1 MKVRVGTSGFAYKQW
16 KGSFYPDKLKDAEM
30 LAFYASRFSTV
41 EINNTFYRMPAKP
54 ALTKWAEET
63 PPAFSF
69 VLKAPKRITHE
80 KRLGDVADS
89 LAYLFETASVMGPK
103 LGPVLFQLPPF
114 LKKDLSRL
122 QAFLA
127 RLPAGQ
133 RAALEFR
140 HESWFAD
147 DVYQALRA
155 AGAALCLADTD
166 EGSTPSE
173 VTADWGYLRLRRT
186 EYDDSAL
193 AQWADKVLS
202 LPWREAYVFFKHED
216 EGKGP
221 ALAARLVDRLPAP

>member
-16 KGSFYPDKLKDAEM
+16 KGSFYPEKLKEADM
-30 LAFYASRFSTV
+30 LAFYASRFPTV

-54 ALTKWAEET
+54 ALAKWVEET
-63 PPAFSF
+63 PETFTF

-80 KRLGDVADS
+80 KRLGDVADPV
-89 LAYLFETASVMGPK
+89 AYLFEAASVMGAK

-114 LKKDLSRL
+114 LKKDTPRL

-127 RLPAGQ
+127 LLPAGQ

-147 DVYQALRA
+147 DVYDALRA
-155 AGAALCLADTD
+155 AGAALCFADTD
-166 EGSTPSE
+166 EGSTPP
-173 VTADWGYLRLRRT
+173 VATADWGYLRLRRT
-186 EYDDSAL
+186 EYDDTVL
-193 AQWADKVLS
+193 AGWAKTIHAQ
-202 LPWREAYVFFKHED
+202 PWREAFVFFKHED

-221 ALAARLVDRLPAP
+221 AFAARLIERLAR